1 MARDYKNSGKRK
13 STRGG
18 VPGWLWL
25 VAGFGLGLLAAVLI
39 YLQDVPL
46 PRPAGSGDRSAV
58 QATRPPAKEAAAKPA
73 KAKQELQFEFYTL
86 LPESEVVIPEQELS
100 ERTES
105 GSAPERPPGSYMLQA
120 GSFRK
125 QQQAEALKGELALV
139 GIVANVQRV
148 DVDGDTWYRVRVGP
162 FESYDDITRARDRL
176 QDNNINAIAVKV
188 KG

>member
-13 STRGG
+13 SKGSG
-18 VPGWLWL
+18 IPGWLWL
-25 VAGFGLGLLAAVLI
+25 AAGFGLGLLVALLL

-46 PRPAGSGDRSAV
+46 PKAV
-58 QATRPPAKEAAAKPA
+58 APGPEQASEPATRADAQQETTPARE
-73 KAKQELQFEFYTL
+73 QELRFEFYTL

-100 ERTES
+100 EPAPKP
-105 GSAPERPPGSYMLQA
+105 GSAPARPPGTYMLQA
-120 GSFRK
+120 GSFRQ

-139 GIVANVQRV
+139 GIVAHVQRV
-148 DVDGDTWYRVRVGP
+148 NVDGDTWYRVRVGP
-162 FESYDDITRARDRL
+162 FDSYQEITRARKRL